1 MKNPWTEINW
11 KSTIADC
18 DKTIISPAYCVIKGI
33 DITNLPEP
41 FSGNINSHVVCL
53 NLNPGIGKC
62 DVCYTFDKAF
72 LSETIRTLSQD
83 LNSPKT
89 QDQYMWFIDI
99 RCQKG
104 VLHDGCEWWKKR
116 TKDIAKAISPIPL
129 NMFVIEYFPY
139 HSQHSFSFPSLPS
152 DEYRNDLIDDALNKG
167 KLIVIMRGERLWYGI
182 QDRSI
187 GQRLRN
193 YPNLIVLSNPRYVS
207 FTQNTMNESDWK
219 RLICELSKPIM

>member
-72 LSETIRTLSQD
+72 LSETLRTLSQD
-83 LNSPKT
+83 LNSPNT
-89 QDQYMWFIDI
+89 QNQYMWFTDI

-116 TKDIAKAISPIPL
+116 TKDI
-129 NMFVIEYFPY
+129 
-139 HSQHSFSFPSLPS
+139 
-152 DEYRNDLIDDALNKG
+152 
-167 KLIVIMRGERLWYGI
+167 
-182 QDRSI
+182 
-187 GQRLRN
+187 
-193 YPNLIVLSNPRYVS
+193 VS
-207 FTQNTMNESDWK
+207 H
-219 RLICELSKPIM
+219 